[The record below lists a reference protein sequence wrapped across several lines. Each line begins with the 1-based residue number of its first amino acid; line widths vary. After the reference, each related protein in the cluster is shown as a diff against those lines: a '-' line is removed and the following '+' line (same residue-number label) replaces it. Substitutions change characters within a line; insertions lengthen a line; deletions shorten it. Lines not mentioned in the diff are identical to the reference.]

1 MSFPSS
7 TPCLSK
13 ALVCARLSV
22 RACVCP
28 TFLLPSSA
36 WQICARRISRNF
48 YVFLCGP
55 LGVPKKKLSFI
66 AFLRGLLG
74 SLSRTGDDVDGIA
87 THGGLYLLNT
97 ETTLAGNSLPRACRK
112 AVIQRHYDKMYSSWR
127 ASYYA
132 NLLCSLGFLGL
143 KKIVLPGIMP
153 AM

>member
-1 MSFPSS
+1 MRAFVCEGMCMSHVSFAKLRLANMCQENLQEFLRPPLW
-7 TPCLSK
+7 TP
-13 ALVCARLSV
+13 
-22 RACVCP
+22 
-28 TFLLPSSA
+28 
-36 WQICARRISRNF
+36 RRIQ
-48 YVFLCGP
+48 
-55 LGVPKKKLSFI
+55 KKLSFL

-74 SLSRTGDDVDGIA
+74 SLSRTGDDVDRIA

-97 ETTLAGNSLPRACRK
+97 ETTLARNSLPRACRK
-112 AVIQRHYDKMYSSWR
+112 AVMQRHRDKTCSSWR

>member
-1 MSFPSS
+1 M
-7 TPCLSK
+7 
-13 ALVCARLSV
+13 
-22 RACVCP
+22 
-28 TFLLPSSA
+28 
-36 WQICARRISRNF
+36 
-48 YVFLCGP
+48 YVTRFFCQAP
-55 LGVPKKKLSFI
+55 LGKYVPGESPGTSTSSSVDPSAYPKKKLSFL

-97 ETTLAGNSLPRACRK
+97 ETTLARNSLPRACRK
-112 AVIQRHYDKMYSSWR
+112 AVIQRHCDKMYSSWR